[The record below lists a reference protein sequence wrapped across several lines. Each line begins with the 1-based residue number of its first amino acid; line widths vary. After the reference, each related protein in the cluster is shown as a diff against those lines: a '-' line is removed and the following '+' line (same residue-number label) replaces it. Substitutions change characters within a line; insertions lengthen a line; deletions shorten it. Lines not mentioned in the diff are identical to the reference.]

1 MQASSV
7 IQVRA
12 INTESR
18 MSTQRTPALPPSFP
32 PRQPAELQTV
42 QSRLDLLRDWRGV
55 SVATAVVMGALL
67 PFAVAW
73 HVSYE
78 IAIAACAVGAV
89 TLALGCHVARECRLA
104 ALAMFP
110 ELARLPDLAS
120 KRRHLASTRSRQ
132 TLAGGLRRA
141 ADPNQPPYRFDCCPV
156 LRNRVSVL
164 RTEMLDLACA
174 LEQSPAPDPTS
185 VALIRELLTNGC
197 SPLYNPNLSTEELRA
212 TLTDARA
219 GMDRPPL

>member
-7 IQVRA
+7 IQVPA

-18 MSTQRTPALPPSFP
+18 MSTQRSPASPPGFP
-32 PRQPAELQTV
+32 PRQPAKLQTV
-42 QSRLDLLRDWRGV
+42 QSGLDLLRDWRGV
-55 SVATAVVMGALL
+55 SVATAIVMGALL

-73 HVSYE
+73 HVRYE
-78 IAIAACAVGAV
+78 IMIAACAVCAV

-104 ALAMFP
+104 ALVIFP
-110 ELARLPDLAS
+110 ELERLPDLAG

-132 TLAGGLRRA
+132 ALAGGLRRA
-141 ADPNQPPYRFDCCPV
+141 ADPNQPPSRFDCCPV
-156 LRNRVSVL
+156 LRNRVSVV

-174 LEQSPAPDPTS
+174 LDQASAPDPTS

-197 SPLYNPNLSTEELRA
+197 SPLYNPNLSTDELRA
-212 TLTDARA
+212 TLTDPRA